1 MIDSSVVELRPEAN
15 LPNPALRNLQ
25 ERRVLVRGIAML
37 MLPAGLLSSLL
48 YAILLVVG
56 RFEVLPVFALSLW
69 ALCFASITIY
79 LTKSSSTAAQI
90 RKGSIVLMGGVS
102 ICVMGGSFLYSFD
115 SDLAAFFFVLIIVA
129 GIISTSLAQFAI
141 YSAINFVAL
150 ISSWLFQKVIVLY
163 SPPVLFAGI
172 AGMEIF
178 PWALCF
184 IVAVL
189 AIVVFMRRLNRSTQE
204 LESQSETLRQLVAKL
219 QASNDFGSQLSNDL
233 VEVTNNLS
241 SASKEQASNTQ
252 EQVAAVM
259 QVTNS
264 LEELSETAGQI
275 AQAAQSAAQA
285 THTSLTVAGQVS
297 AASYTARDVAQ
308 EGTSAVEGAV
318 NSVEQ
323 LRNRI
328 ELLGQRL
335 LNLTEQTR
343 RVGNIIDIIDEI
355 AGETHLLALN
365 ASIEAAGASGGEL
378 SATFRAIQG
387 ERFGVIAQ
395 EIKNLSDRSREAT
408 EEVRQAISEMQGAVA
423 AAVLVAEEGKKETVQ
438 AVTRS
443 QIAGTVI
450 TRLNTVIRDSA
461 KGANQI
467 LESIREVSVRCE
479 EISLATGQQRSANQ
493 QILATMRSVA
503 EVARLSASTVMQLSE
518 TATRVNSRVDELN
531 IVLLGSQMEQP
542 VTA

>member
-1 MIDSSVVELRPEAN
+1 MTNQSVVDSRPDVMSRS
-15 LPNPALRNLQ
+15 LRNVQ
-25 ERRVLVRGIAML
+25 ERRLLLRGIAL
-37 MLPAGLLSSLL
+37 VIAAAGLLCCSVYS
-48 YAILLVVG
+48 IVVSMG
-56 RFEVLPVFALSLW
+56 QLQSLPVLCLSVFAVFFSCLTL
-69 ALCFASITIY
+69 Y
-79 LTKSSSTAAQI
+79 LTRTNSSYRQI
-90 RKGSIVLMGGVS
+90 RLGGLLMLGGINLCV
-102 ICVMGGSFLYSFD
+102 ICSNFLYSFD
-115 SDLAAFFFVLIIVA
+115 SDLATFFIVHVVVSGILSYSIFELGVFIGVNLI
-129 GIISTSLAQFAI
+129 
-141 YSAINFVAL
+141 AL
-150 ISSWLFQKVIVLY
+150 VGSWATQKVLVLY
-163 SPPVLFAGI
+163 NPPLLLGDLN
-172 AGMEIF
+172 GLEIF
-178 PWALCF
+178 PWLTCYGIA
-184 IVAVL
+184 AL
-189 AIVVFMRRLNRSTQE
+189 AIAFFVVRLHRSKRE

-219 QASNDFGSQLSNDL
+219 QSSNEFGSQLSHDL

-241 SASKEQASNTQ
+241 AASKEQASNTQ
-252 EQVAAVM
+252 EQVAAVT
-259 QVTNS
+259 QVTSS
-264 LEELSETAGQI
+264 LEELNETAGQI
-275 AQAAQSAAQA
+275 AQAARSAAQS
-285 THTSLTVAGQVS
+285 TNTTLSVAGQVS
-297 AASYTARDVAQ
+297 AASYTAREVAQ

-365 ASIEAAGASGGEL
+365 ASIEAAGTSGEL

-438 AVTRS
+438 AVSRS

-467 LESIREVSVRCE
+467 LDSIREVSVRCE

-493 QILATMRSVA
+493 QILTTMRSIA

-518 TATRVNSRVDELN
+518 TALRVNSRVDELN
-531 IVLLGSQMEQP
+531 VVLVGSQMEP
-542 VTA
+542 VAA